1 MGEAKCDGLPAG
13 GYPSLQELRGYP
25 PFEYYVNIQQLAKYG
40 LVEKV
45 QSGFESTQN

>member
-25 PFEYYVNIQQLAKYG
+25 FEYYVNMQQLPKYA
-40 LVEKV
+40 L
-45 QSGFESTQN
+45 S